1 MLRSFLLATYLVA
14 SLSGCMTLVDIDA
27 AFRRIDRAWQLDY
40 QKTEDEFRYRI
51 IDADLDV
58 SFSAVRKTFLDLGMP
73 VQRVSLEKGEGV
85 VIAENE
91 APTPLSRDEWI
102 EIAKAENPRVK
113 ELGGWAFYLPDDP
126 KDYIVIVKATLRAMP
141 GKTFI
146 SLDYELDSP
155 KLRSMG
161 VRPAR
166 HAPPLAVQLASLKFW
181 SQLEKQLLEV
191 KVQPPRKRKPS
202 EISI

>member
-126 KDYIVIVKATLRAMP
+126 KDYIVIP
-141 GKTFI
+141 
-146 SLDYELDSP
+146 SP
-155 KLRSMG
+155 TI
-161 VRPAR
+161 
-166 HAPPLAVQLASLKFW
+166 
-181 SQLEKQLLEV
+181 LE
-191 KVQPPRKRKPS
+191 PPRMIPGAQPGSRGV
-202 EISI
+202 ETQVEACEEMHLL